1 MTESTAP
8 ATAADLAEVIAEM
21 EAYRDRLLQDVT
33 DAAQRAKLTKAQ
45 MMTAMGSDLDLIESK
60 LQQLREQHAALTA
73 SN

>member
-45 MMTAMGSDLDLIESK
+45 MMTAMGGDLDLIESK